1 MRFKVYLF
9 TLKQPVVFKNL
20 PRLFSSDDA
29 RRSVED
35 YANSD
40 IASYMV
46 DPWRVVVDAASDDTA
61 GLERC
66 LQWVLILARSGVDI
80 PDTTLM
86 QLSAFAR
93 DFGAS
98 FITHALLVETLLF
111 SVWLKSFGRAQLL
124 SLVSSLYLRQS
135 DWIKNG
141 LKKKEGLEVM
151 YVSLFFFCCIL
162 IDDARSAT
170 LSFDIL

>member
-1 MRFKVYLF
+1 M
-9 TLKQPVVFKNL
+9 VFKNL
-20 PRLFSSDDA
+20 PRLFSSDEA
-29 RRSVED
+29 RKSGIDD
-35 YANSD
+35 YTNYNVV
-40 IASYMV
+40 SYMV

-98 FITHALLVETLLF
+98 FITHALLVEALLF

-135 DWIKNG
+135 DWIKDG

-151 YVSLFFFCCIL
+151 YVSLFFWL
-162 IDDARSAT
+162 RIDR
-170 LSFDIL
+170 